1 MRRTLV
7 GLVCIVVLA
16 AGCADSGPGTG
27 SKDATTTT
35 TASGGSTSTTAA
47 ADGAVTCG
55 QGCTP
60 PTDIG
65 PAGERTLPLEVAPD
79 RAGLSSDPM
88 YGRGASLIDLDG
100 DGWDDLFL
108 SDTDARLS
116 GDDFGVSRAYRNVS
130 GRFEPWDLGFDE
142 ADLYQNGGAI
152 FGDYT
157 NDGAPDVLL
166 LNGNN
171 TGPAK
176 VALYENHLADD
187 GRFVRADDAGITDEE
202 GYWWGATWVDVDG
215 DDRLDLV
222 LTGMELLFYRNL
234 GDGTFAEE
242 AAARGLALAGNLHN
256 PIALD
261 IEGDGD
267 EDLFVASMT
276 GSHLF
281 ENDGEGR
288 FRD

>member
-1 MRRTLV
+1 M
-7 GLVCIVVLA
+7 
-16 AGCADSGPGTG
+16 
-27 SKDATTTT
+27 
-35 TASGGSTSTTAA
+35 
-47 ADGAVTCG
+47 
-55 QGCTP
+55 
-60 PTDIG
+60 
-65 PAGERTLPLEVAPD
+65 
-79 RAGLSSDPM
+79 
-88 YGRGASLIDLDG
+88 
-100 DGWDDLFL
+100 
-108 SDTDARLS
+108 
-116 GDDFGVSRAYRNVS
+116 
-130 GRFEPWDLGFDE
+130 
-142 ADLYQNGGAI
+142 
-152 FGDYT
+152 
-157 NDGAPDVLL
+157 
-166 LNGNN
+166 
-171 TGPAK
+171 
-176 VALYENHLADD
+176 
-187 GRFVRADDAGITDEE
+187 
-202 GYWWGATWVDVDG
+202 DG